1 MVEEVWRCRE
11 MEVRRAV
18 ADLAAVVEEEAMR
31 NGLQAR
37 ADMDHEEDFR

>member
-1 MVEEVWRCRE
+1 

-18 ADLAAVVEEEAMR
+18 ADLEADAVEEAMR

-37 ADMDHEEDFR
+37 ADMDHERGESDR